1 MASRDGAGRPATKGR
16 TVAQSLGQRIEPWVK
31 RRTPAEKAVLLV
43 VVFALLGLYSFF
55 ELRDLWQWVF

>member
-1 MASRDGAGRPATKGR
+1 M
-16 TVAQSLGQRIEPWVK
+16 AQSLGQRIEPWVK